1 MPGHTI
7 SKTRTLNYIHRR
19 LEEIVD
25 EPEYFRTMDYWGK
38 YELKFNKI
46 EFYPRSMNDART
58 KWSGYK
64 INTKTQKRTEVKAG
78 SIETLIENCQFLVG
92 CRAGRWVERQQQR
105 ERIQNEAPAE
115 RYARVITGD
124 QIRMMGAGP
133 MTFQMLERLAR
144 TGAPAPREPEEAP
157 PVYAEE
163 DPLAP
168 PAYTE

>member
-38 YELKFNKI
+38 YELKQDRI
-46 EFYPRSMNDART
+46 EFYPQSMNDART

-64 INTKTQKRTEVKAG
+64 INTRTQKRTEVKAG

-92 CRAGRWVERQQQR
+92 CRAGRWVEREQQR
-105 ERIQNEAPAE
+105 ERIQNEAVPE
-115 RYARVITGD
+115 VRVITGD

-144 TGAPAPREPEEAP
+144 GGAPARPREPEEVP
-157 PVYAEE
+157 PPYI
-163 DPLAP
+163 DDRP